1 MKRKDGMC
9 SFIAPK
15 SKVGE
20 IENKQLNK
28 VDGQDEVE
36 E

>member
-1 MKRKDGMC
+1 MLYFALKRR
-9 SFIAPK
+9 
-15 SKVGE
+15 VGE

-36 E
+36 GERGDE